1 MSTIRRAI
9 EYAGRAPSIHNSQPW
24 RWVAGP
30 DAVDLFADPDRQLT
44 ATDPDGRDLL
54 LSCGAALHH
63 LLVALAGLGFS
74 ARVERFPDPE
84 DSTHLARIR
93 PLTTAP
99 SPGAVRLAG
108 AIGRRHTDRRRFG
121 SRPVDPAVLDTLRR
135 TAAGWGADLHVVGP
149 GDARRR
155 LIEIIGRAATLQRQ
169 ADGYAAELARW
180 TGRFAAAGD
189 GIRPGTVVTGAALP
203 DDVPMRPF
211 TRAGLRQPAHSF
223 EHVDAS
229 VLMVLSSRT
238 DDRLGAL
245 RAGEATSAVL
255 LVATDQGLA
264 TTPMSQPLEVA
275 RTRASIAG
283 QIVGPQLFP
292 QLVLR
297 VGWGQPGAPDLPP
310 TPRRGLDH
318 VLGLA

>member
-1 MSTIRRAI
+1 MPVVLPDVSTLRRAI
-9 EYAGRAPSIHNSQPW
+9 EYADRAPSIHNSQPW

-30 DAVDLFADPDRQLT
+30 DAVDLFADPDRPLT
-44 ATDPDGRDLL
+44 ATDPDGRDVL

-84 DSTHLARIR
+84 DPTHLARVR
-93 PLTTAP
+93 PLDTAP
-99 SPGAVRLAG
+99 SPGAVRLAR

-121 SRPVDPAVLDTLRR
+121 SRPVDRAVLDTLGRA
-135 TAAGWGADLHVVGP
+135 AAGWGADLHVVGP
-149 GDARRR
+149 GGARRR
-155 LIEIIGRAATLQRQ
+155 LVEIISRAAPLHRQ
-169 ADGYAAELARW
+169 AERYAAELARW
-180 TGRFAAAGD
+180 T
-189 GIRPGTVVTGAALP
+189 
-203 DDVPMRPF
+203 PMHPAP
-211 TRAGLRQPAHSF
+211 RAGLRQPAHSF

-275 RTRASIAG
+275 RTRASIG
-283 QIVGPQLFP
+283 SQIVGPQLCP

-297 VGWGQPGAPDLPP
+297 VGWAQPGSPDLPP
-310 TPRRGLDH
+310 TPRRN
-318 VLGLA
+318 LA

>member
-1 MSTIRRAI
+1 MPVVLPDVSTIRRAI

-30 DAVDLFADPDRQLT
+30 DAVDLFADPDRRLT

-54 LSCGAALHH
+54 LSCGAVLHH

-74 ARVERFPDPE
+74 AGVERFPDP
-84 DSTHLARIR
+84 DDATHLARVR
-93 PLTTAP
+93 PLDTAP

-121 SRPVDPAVLDTLRR
+121 SRPVDRAVLDTLTRA
-135 TAAGWGADLHVVGP
+135 AAGWGADLHVVGP

-155 LIEIIGRAATLQRQ
+155 LVEIIGRGAPLPRQ
-169 ADGYAAELARW
+169 AEGYASELARR
-180 TGRFAAAGD
+180 TGGSAPTIRAG
-189 GIRPGTVVTGAALP
+189 
-203 DDVPMRPF
+203 MRP
-211 TRAGLRQPAHSF
+211 PAHSV

-264 TTPMSQPLEVA
+264 TTPMSRPLETA
-275 RTRASIAG
+275 RTRTSIG
-283 QIVGPQLFP
+283 SQIVGARLHP

-297 VGWGQPGAPDLPP
+297 VGWAQPGSPDLPP
-310 TPRRGLDH
+310 TPRR
-318 VLGLA
+318 